1 MDKRCRV
8 TLIHLYELIWPMDP
22 LPQGN
27 YSVEQLREIIIHKSV
42 GMRKPTMYDKI
53 DNLYAADAFY
63 QMANEYDL

>member
-1 MDKRCRV
+1 
-8 TLIHLYELIWPMDP
+8 MDP

-27 YSVEQLREIIIHKSV
+27 YSVEQLKEIIIYKCV
-42 GMRKPTMYDKI
+42 GTRKPTMYDKL